1 MNPRIKKQIIAIQ
14 ESGLT
19 NMLDTNYVQRLAH
32 ERNFFELVIFI
43 EDHKKEYVHFIM
55 TEMNLMWTN
64 GVIKIDKTNVTF
76 SVKHFEEPSEFG
88 IDEGCISKLEL
99 RVKGKIVADY
109 DRGWDIEPS
118 DAAVEKALQYVLATY
133 N

>member
-32 ERNFFELVIFI
+32 ERN
-43 EDHKKEYVHFIM
+43 
-55 TEMNLMWTN
+55 
-64 GVIKIDKTNVTF
+64 
-76 SVKHFEEPSEFG
+76 
-88 IDEGCISKLEL
+88 
-99 RVKGKIVADY
+99 ADY